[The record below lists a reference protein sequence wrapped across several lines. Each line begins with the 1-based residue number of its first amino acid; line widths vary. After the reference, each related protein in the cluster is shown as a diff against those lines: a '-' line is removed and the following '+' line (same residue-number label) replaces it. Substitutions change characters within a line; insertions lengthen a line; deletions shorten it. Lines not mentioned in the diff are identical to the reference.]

1 MRCISDEQC
10 RAWVHEHC
18 PGASLTNPASGD
30 ATLAYGVPADSSK
43 KTCVA
48 RAIVA
53 EITFS
58 QPGLLWITE
67 WGVFPSGE
75 NLELFRGYRSSLGE
89 GRALHEAP
97 GHVFESQDRA
107 GVEAL
112 LALSLYF
119 YWDLALFEGD
129 AGLAAKASHDE
140 WIEVRVIDAARRR
153 NLQERFDQIGMERW
167 KPRSKP
173 WPC

>member
-1 MRCISDEQC
+1 MRCISEDEC
-10 RAWVHEHC
+10 RLWVHEHC
-18 PGASLTNPASGD
+18 PGPSLASPADDD
-30 ATLAYGVPADSSK
+30 ATLAYGVPADSSA

-53 EITFS
+53 DMTIS
-58 QPGLLWITE
+58 QPGLLWVTE

-89 GRALHEAP
+89 ERALHDAP
-97 GHVFESQDRA
+97 GHVFAGPDRA

-119 YWDLALFEGD
+119 YWDVALFEGD
-129 AGLAAKASHDE
+129 AGMVAKASHDE
-140 WIEVRVIDAARRR
+140 WIEVRVIDPARRR
-153 NLQERFDQIGMERW
+153 NLQERFDQLGMKRLR
-167 KPRSKP
+167 PRSKP
-173 WPC
+173 WHC